1 MTNMFNQTTNSSIF
15 EKFPKIKY
23 WQYFINK
30 MNQICIMDYYN
41 TRLIDETKY
50 NAFKAGNLQM

>member
-1 MTNMFNQTTNSSIF
+1 
-15 EKFPKIKY
+15 
-23 WQYFINK
+23 

-50 NAFKAGNLQM
+50 NAFKAGNLQMWLSSTDRTIKSGNKKK